1 MTLRSLFLSAAFIS
15 SVLLTFAAQ
24 AHDPSL
30 HEPRYVAPPV
40 KAVPTTCTQ
49 LADTQRYSN
58 DVTKPEIKKLKT
70 RCDAEK
76 AAAARKAKPT
86 GDKK

>member
-1 MTLRSLFLSAAFIS
+1 MTLRTLLLSTALLS
-15 SVLLTFAAQ
+15 SGLLAFAAQ

-30 HEPRYVAPPV
+30 HEPRYVAPPA
-40 KAVPTTCTQ
+40 KAMPTTCAQ

-58 DVTKPEIKKLKT
+58 DLAKPDIKALKT